1 MFGWNISDTNL
12 TRGAVAGYASE
23 NVNRKEK
30 IPPSHGESCG
40 PQIVADQTNR
50 LSSECGDAEQPCSCS
65 LVRLDKRTTTTASGV
80 LGKERSAPN
89 RETKTKNDL
98 KTCSLFFSGETH
110 SSLCVPF
117 LTSGGSTRIDRRSD
131 CRRKHADALFGLEP
145 SDVFFADVVGL
156 GVDVVV
162 VVVAPRRPLILLRVS
177 ISFKRCV
184 TDDDFDGRRRRR
196 RLLLD
201 DWRGPTKGWWWSFL
215 DERRRRLLPRRG
227 RKLSLFVRKFRQKGR
242 RSVKGCGVCKGVLES
257 PRFKGEKVKTQR
269 HKKDYKTLN

>member
-98 KTCSLFFSGETH
+98 KTSLFFSNGETH
-110 SSLCVPF
+110 SSSRVPF

-177 ISFKRCV
+177 ISFKQ
-184 TDDDFDGRRRRR
+184 T
-196 RLLLD
+196 
-201 DWRGPTKGWWWSFL
+201 
-215 DERRRRLLPRRG
+215 
-227 RKLSLFVRKFRQKGR
+227 
-242 RSVKGCGVCKGVLES
+242 VCH
-257 PRFKGEKVKTQR
+257 R
-269 HKKDYKTLN
+269 